1 MKDFEQKAKA
11 LKLLITDVD
20 GILTDGILYYDAEGL
35 SHKGYHVHDGM
46 GLKLL
51 MQAGIK
57 VAVIT
62 TCKLPAS
69 QKRMQH
75 LGVDDVFLG
84 QEDKRGAYDSL
95 LEKYNLTNEE
105 VAYVGDD
112 LPDLANVKRAGLGI
126 TVADATPLLIKHAD
140 WVTER
145 RGGERAIREIC
156 ERILQARGQ
165 TTVIEEKY
173 LA

>member
-1 MKDFEQKAKA
+1 MKDFDTKAKA

-20 GILTDGILYYDAEGL
+20 GILTNGTLFYDADGL

-69 QKRMQH
+69 KKRMEH

-84 QEDKRGAYDSL
+84 QEDKRDAYAQL
-95 LEKYNLTNEE
+95 LKKYDLNDEE

-112 LPDLANVKRAGLGI
+112 LPDLALVKRAGLGI
-126 TVADATPLLIKHAD
+126 TVADATPLLLKHAD
-140 WVTER
+140 WVTQR
-145 RGGERAIREIC
+145 NGGERAMREIC
-156 ERILQARGQ
+156 EKILHAREQ
-165 TTVIEEKY
+165 TSKIEEHY
-173 LA
+173 LS